1 MWDAIGHDKAVE
13 ILKRSI
19 KQQQVS
25 HAYLFVGPDGIGKA
39 RLAVGLAQALN
50 CIGADVPCGKC
61 AQCNRIRKGVHPDVQ
76 IVQVYDGRSRDGKS
90 LTVIPIERVR
100 EVLREANLKPFEGRT
115 RVYIFDAIH
124 MVSDEGTNA
133 LLKTLEEP
141 PEQVVF
147 VLLSSREE
155 WLKSTTRSRCQRVEL
170 RPVSWSILT
179 EALEERFGLEHEQAV
194 ELARLSGGRP
204 GKAIQLMKDP
214 ALREALDERLETIER
229 LIRTGLEERFEYAND
244 WAGRF
249 SRERE
254 SMLSE
259 LDLWLEWWR
268 DVLLASQGMQKSVV
282 HLSRLEIITETA
294 QTISLSQ
301 SVAAIGAI
309 SDAWRNLE
317 RNVNPRLALENLM
330 LAIPLV
336 R

>member
-1 MWDAIGHDKAVE
+1 MWDAIGHEKAVE
-13 ILKRSI
+13 ILKRGV

-50 CIGADVPCGKC
+50 CTGADVPCDEC
-61 AQCNRIRKGVHPDVQ
+61 VQCNRIRKGIHSDVQ
-76 IVQVYDGRSRDGKS
+76 MVQVHDGRGSDAKPM
-90 LTVIPIERVR
+90 TVIPIERVR

-115 RVYIFDAIH
+115 RIYIFDAVH
-124 MVSDEGTNA
+124 MVSDEGANA

-155 WLKSTTRSRCQRVEL
+155 WLKSTIRSRCQRVEL
-170 RPVSWSILT
+170 RPVSWSILAK
-179 EALEERFGLEHEQAV
+179 ALEERFGLEHERAV

-204 GKAIQLMKDP
+204 GKAIQFLEDP
-214 ALREALDERLETIER
+214 ALREVLDQRLETIVH
-229 LIRTGLEERFEYAND
+229 LIQTGLEERFEYAND

-254 SMLSE
+254 SLRSE

-268 DVLLASQGMQKSVV
+268 DVLMTGQGMQESVV
-282 HLSRLEIITETA
+282 HLSRLEAITKTA
-294 QTISLSQ
+294 RTVSLSQ
-301 SVAAIGAI
+301 SVATIVAI

-317 RNVNPRLALENLM
+317 RNVNPRLTLENLM

-336 R
+336 Q